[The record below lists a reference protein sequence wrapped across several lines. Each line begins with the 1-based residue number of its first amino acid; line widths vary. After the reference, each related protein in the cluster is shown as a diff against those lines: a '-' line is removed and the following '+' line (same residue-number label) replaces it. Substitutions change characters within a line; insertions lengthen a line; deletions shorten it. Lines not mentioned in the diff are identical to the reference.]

1 VTVATPR
8 AAAADHTPSHRR
20 QPALLLTAL
29 VGAAVLL
36 RLPALFAS
44 RHLGF
49 DDGVYGASALA
60 MRAGEAP
67 FRDVFSSQ
75 GPLFLPLVF
84 LADLLGLRTL
94 DAPRLLALLA
104 AAGLVGAT
112 WSVARGLGLSP
123 GFSGLAAALVGSS
136 GSVLWVTG
144 PLTSDGPALA
154 LATAAVAL
162 ALAWRRAPSLRL
174 ALLAGLALG
183 AALSI
188 KSLLVAAAV
197 PVGLVLWRRRRRH
210 LGVAVAGAMVVGLGS
225 SLPWG
230 LGRVWDQSVAYH
242 LEAAGS
248 RTPLANARKVAST
261 LGDRDLPL
269 LLAAAAVAVAAVVAR
284 RRRTAAGTTPTWVAA
299 AWLAATAA
307 VLLLEHP
314 LWRNHVAHL
323 VPAAALL
330 VAAGAEALFPRLSD
344 RAQRRLFL
352 LPFVLVLPY
361 HLAHVAPV
369 LAPAPPGLASA
380 TARADLTT
388 LPREAWAISDEP
400 GLVWRAGRRTPAD
413 LVDTSI
419 LRIRSGRIT
428 TASLAEAAGK
438 EEVCAV
444 LVWSSSRFG
453 SLTDLPARLPGYREA
468 RRYGGP
474 KVLYVKERCQVGET
488 SAAADLTTTSTTAPA
503 TATTTPPS
511 ASASTTPGNPER
523 FVGARLPSR
532 AGPGRE
538 AAPGV
543 VVMAA
548 TVVTEPFERP
558 MDYVAEHVTQN
569 GRGML
574 WLAKYLDAERLEVV
588 DSITI
593 PPGDVVLG
601 TCRTGGRPDRKI
613 AAVLRPGTATVIA
626 AWRLDPATETI
637 TAVKATSVACQLSG
651 R

>member
-1 VTVATPR
+1 M
-8 AAAADHTPSHRR
+8 
-20 QPALLLTAL
+20 AL
-29 VGAAVLL
+29 VAAAVLL

-49 DDGVYGASALA
+49 DDGVYGASAVA

-67 FRDVFSSQ
+67 FREVFSSQ

-84 LADLLGLRTL
+84 VADLLGLRTL

-104 AAGLVGAT
+104 GAGLVGAT
-112 WSVARGLGLSP
+112 WSVGRGLGLSP
-123 GFSGLAAALVGSS
+123 TGSGVAAALVATS

-162 ALAWRRAPSLRL
+162 AVAWQRAPSVRL
-174 ALLAGLALG
+174 AVLCGLTLG

-197 PVGLVLWRRRRRH
+197 PVGLILWRQRRH
-210 LGVAVAGAMVVGLGS
+210 LGAAVAGAVVVGLGS

-248 RTPLANARKVAST
+248 RTPLANARKVLST

-269 LLAAAAVAVAAVVAR
+269 LLAIAAVAVATVLVRGRRRAAGIDSTWVVA
-284 RRRTAAGTTPTWVAA
+284 V
-299 AWLAATAA
+299 WLATTAA

-323 VPAAALL
+323 VPPAALL
-330 VAAGAEALFPRLSD
+330 TVTRAQTLLPHLSD
-344 RAQRRLFL
+344 RALRRLFV

-361 HLAHVAPV
+361 HLGHVGEI
-369 LAPAPPGLASA
+369 LAPTPPSPAYVA
-380 TARADLTT
+380 ARADLRA
-388 LPREAWAISDEP
+388 LPVGAQTISDEP
-400 GLVWRAGRRTPAD
+400 GVVWRAGRRTPAD

-428 TASLAEAAGK
+428 TASLAESADQR
-438 EEVCAV
+438 EVCAV
-444 LVWSSSRFG
+444 LVWSSARFG
-453 SLTDLPARLPGYREA
+453 SLTDLPARLPGYKEA

-474 KVLYVKERCQVGET
+474 KVLYTKDRCAVDEA
-488 SAAADLTTTSTTAPA
+488 SAAADLTTTSTTLP
-503 TATTTPPS
+503 TIATTAPPPS
-511 ASASTTPGNPER
+511 PTSTAPGNPER
-523 FVGARLPSR
+523 FVGARVPAR
-532 AGPGRE
+532 VGPGRQT
-538 AAPGV
+538 APGV
-543 VVMAA
+543 KLVAA

-558 MDYVAEHVTQN
+558 MDYAAQHVEVN

-574 WLAKYLDAERLEVV
+574 WLARYLDAERLEVV
-588 DSITI
+588 DAVTL
-593 PPGDVVLG
+593 PGGEVALG
-601 TCRTGGRPDRKI
+601 TCRIGGRSDKKI
-613 AAVLRPGTATVIA
+613 AAVLRPGTTTVIA
-626 AWRLDPATETI
+626 AWRLDPSTDTI
-637 TAVKATSVACQLSG
+637 KAVPAASVAC
-651 R
+651 RHR

>member
-1 VTVATPR
+1 LAI
-8 AAAADHTPSHRR
+8 
-20 QPALLLTAL
+20 
-29 VGAAVLL
+29 

-104 AAGLVGAT
+104 GAGLVGAI

-123 GFSGLAAALVGSS
+123 AFSGLAAALVGSS

-162 ALAWRRAPSLRL
+162 ALAWRRTPSLRL

-197 PVGLVLWRRRRRH
+197 PVCLVLWRQRRH
-210 LGVAVAGAMVVGLGS
+210 LGVAAAGAVVVGLGS
-225 SLPWG
+225 TLPWG

-242 LEAAGS
+242 LEAAGP

-261 LGDRDLPL
+261 LADRDLPL
-269 LLAAAAVAVAAVVAR
+269 LLAVAAVAVAAVVAR
-284 RRRTAAGTTPTWVAA
+284 RRGTAGTGSSWVVA

-323 VPAAALL
+323 VPPAAVL
-330 VAAGAEALFPRLSD
+330 VAARAEALFPRLSD

-352 LPFVLVLPY
+352 LPFVLVVPY

-369 LAPAPPGLASA
+369 LAPAPPGPAA
-380 TARADLTT
+380 AAARSDLRA
-388 LPREAWAISDEP
+388 LPRGAWAISDEP

-413 LVDTSI
+413 MVDTSI

-428 TASLAEAAGK
+428 SASLAEAAGE

-453 SLTDLPARLPGYREA
+453 SLTDLPAVLPGYREV

-474 KVLYVKERCQVGET
+474 KVLYVKERCLVDEA
-488 SAAADLTTTSTTAPA
+488 SAAADLATTSTTAVA
-503 TATTTPPS
+503 TATTTSAS

-523 FVGARLPSR
+523 FVGARVPAR

-538 AAPGV
+538 SAPGV
-543 VVMAA
+543 VLVAA

-558 MDYVAEHVTQN
+558 RDYVAEHVEVN
-569 GRGML
+569 GQGML

-588 DSITI
+588 GAVAI
-593 PPGDVVLG
+593 PRGEVALG
-601 TCRTGGRPDRKI
+601 ICRIGGRPDRKI
-613 AAVLRPGTATVIA
+613 AAVLRPGTNTPIA

-637 TAVKATSVACQLSG
+637 TALRSSAVACRPPG